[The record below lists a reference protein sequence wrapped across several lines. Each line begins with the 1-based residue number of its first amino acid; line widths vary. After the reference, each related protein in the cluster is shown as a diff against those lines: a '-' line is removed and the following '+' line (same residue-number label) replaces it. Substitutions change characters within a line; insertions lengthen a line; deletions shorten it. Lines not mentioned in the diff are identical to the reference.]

1 MTKQENPI
9 NPNHGGIMGNT
20 EKKQVAKGNET
31 LVATCEMLAA
41 VKKAATVEVGRD
53 FVDFYAD
60 RLLQAGTQPTL
71 MRFVEWLA
79 KSVGASISGI
89 YPETKAQFFKHHNS
103 SDSYG
108 VLELLRTDPRVMA
121 MLITLGHEQRAEAYP
136 EIDVPDVDADPGVAL
151 PRGKFAINIELRCL
165 SPFAHG
171 GDVKAGNVTV
181 FRRKSILTDKGRK
194 LHLPFYGANSF
205 RHKLRILL
213 SQHYLRSL
221 DLWGENTISGW
232 FEFWLTNGGDMEDP
246 NQKKYKLINE
256 AFGKSG
262 AVVVSGQHE
271 FRNMV
276 PHLSILG
283 GNAGNQNLSGRI
295 RVGDFHPRCR
305 QWNNGNIEVAELF
318 DWDFLTRG
326 ENENRD
332 RSQKH
337 RGMITNTE
345 VICEGAIMDGG
356 IDPSE
361 IITPL
366 ELSALWK
373 GLELLID
380 HGYFGA
386 QGREGHGKVEV
397 SIYSDMERAT
407 MPYETYLAENKSKIL
422 AYLETI
428 GALKTTLV

>member
-1 MTKQENPI
+1 MENTMVKQAI
-9 NPNHGGIMGNT
+9 
-20 EKKQVAKGNET
+20 KGNEP

-79 KSVGASISGI
+79 KSVGANISGI
-89 YPETKAQFFKHHNS
+89 YPETKAQFFKHHS
-103 SDSYG
+103 SADSYG

-136 EIDVPDVDADPGVAL
+136 EIDIPDVDADPGVVL

-205 RHKLRILL
+205 RHEIREALAD
-213 SQHYLRSL
+213 HYLKSL
-221 DLWGENTISGW
+221 GLFGEKKLAGW
-232 FEFWLTNGGDMEDP
+232 FEYMLYRGGTMEDP
-246 NQKKYKLINE
+246 NQKQFKALNE
-256 AFGKSG
+256 ALGKSG
-262 AVVVSGQHE
+262 TVNAEGFHE

-276 PHLSILG
+276 VPLSLLG
-283 GNAGNQNLSGRI
+283 GSAGNQSLSGR
-295 RVGDFHPRCR
+295 VQVADFHPRCK
-305 QWNNGNIEVAELF
+305 QWGTGERDVAELF

-326 ENENRD
+326 EIENRD
-332 RSQKH
+332 RSENH

-345 VICEGAIMDGG
+345 VICEGAVLDGG
-356 IDPSE
+356 VDPAT
-361 IITPL
+361 IITAI
-366 ELSALWK
+366 EYAALMK
-373 GLELLID
+373 GLELVAEK
-380 HGYFGA
+380 GYFGA
-386 QGREGHGKVEV
+386 QGREGHGKVLMAFDGD
-397 SIYSDMERAT
+397 SIHGCAYDAFIES
-407 MPYETYLAENKSKIL
+407 NKSKIL

-428 GALKTTLV
+428 GALKTTLL